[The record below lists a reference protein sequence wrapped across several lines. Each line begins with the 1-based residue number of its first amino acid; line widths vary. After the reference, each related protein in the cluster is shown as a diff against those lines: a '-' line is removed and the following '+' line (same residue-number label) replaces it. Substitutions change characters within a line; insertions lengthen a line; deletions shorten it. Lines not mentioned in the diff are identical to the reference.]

1 MASFP
6 RAKVDSSTQTDPPL
20 PFTALLDRTLD
31 RVEATVPL
39 NLSSITFYIRRHHLS
54 RIEQLEALLT
64 KNFFFKFVLF
74 RVGLQPQHVYSV
86 LCLVFLYGC
95 RQLYRRSVYLTTNL
109 CAVAY
114 PAYCSIR
121 TINSE
126 PIAPPRELGLE
137 PTDYAPLTSSSSRHH
152 RRRSSIYSS
161 GASVRSGKR
170 RSSRSLHRMNSS
182 SNNISVVEDSLQDS
196 NSYSSS
202 QEDYDSRR
210 STASSWGRPSDYSN
224 YSEDNLTTTSG
235 SAIISLT
242 VEEKMKQRMRRRWAL
257 FSQTRKDKATRQW
270 LAYWSIYGTVQ
281 VIDTWSSFL
290 LDWIPG
296 YNLGK
301 LLFLWWAQR
310 RGATLV
316 FDYFQP
322 LIQSKSKDGRE
333 VARKTSN
340 RSLNSEMSRQD
351 RQGGSGGGG
360 NNGSGSGSRPQSLQ
374 ILPSTLA
381 HQQQQQHQQYQQQ
394 QPQYQQQQ
402 FEQQFY
408 SKGGSRRDTATFRE
422 LNQGR
427 HRNEYDD
434 DDDEEDDE
442 DDFHH
447 LHQRQQ
453 LLQQQQQHLQ
463 QQRQQ
468 KQHHQGSLDLLREG
482 MTSSPHDSGSFAE
495 TSLFES
501 TESVWSAPPVSTG
514 IQASIVDDNGGS
526 LSGAGVGGLSAS
538 SFASSAARL
547 HSNNATPTPMSV
559 QEQYHL
565 RQQLQLQQQQQQ
577 QQQSLHKE
585 LAMSNNH
592 DGEQDS
598 TSGGGVIDSSLHS
611 YAVDST
617 IHWNPSSSTEL

>member
-20 PFTALLDRTLD
+20 PFTALLDRALD

-54 RIEQLEALLT
+54 RIEQLESLLSE
-64 KNFFFKFVLF
+64 NFFFKFVLF
-74 RVGLQPQHVYSV
+74 RIGLKPQHVYSV
-86 LCLVFLYGC
+86 LCLVFF
-95 RQLYRRSVYLTTNL
+95 
-109 CAVAY
+109 
-114 PAYCSIR
+114 
-121 TINSE
+121 E
-126 PIAPPRELGLE
+126 PIPPPRELGLE
-137 PTDYAPLTSSSSRHH
+137 PTEYAPLTSSSSRHH

-170 RSSRSLHRMNSS
+170 RSSRSLHRIGNSS
-182 SNNISVVEDSLQDS
+182 SNNISVVEDSSLQDDS

-210 STASSWGRPSDYSN
+210 SIASSWGRPSDYSN
-224 YSEDNLTTTSG
+224 YSEDNLTTSSG
-235 SAIISLT
+235 SAILSMT
-242 VEEKMKQRMRRRWAL
+242 VEEKIKQRMRRRWAL

-322 LIQSKSKDGRE
+322 LIQSKSKDGHE
-333 VARKTSN
+333 VARKTSI

-360 NNGSGSGSRPQSLQ
+360 GNGGNASGSGSRPGSLQ

-408 SKGGSRRDTATFRE
+408 AKGGSRRDTATFRE

-427 HRNEYDD
+427 HRDDYDD
-434 DDDEEDDE
+434 DEEEDDE

-453 LLQQQQQHLQ
+453 LLQQQQLQ
-463 QQRQQ
+463 QQRHHKQ
-468 KQHHQGSLDLLREG
+468 QHHQGSLDLLREG

-495 TSLFES
+495 TPLFES
-501 TESVWSAPPVSTG
+501 AESVWSAPPVSTG
-514 IQASIVDDNGGS
+514 IQASVDDFGS
-526 LSGAGVGGLSAS
+526 LGGAGAGGLLSS
-538 SFASSAARL
+538 SFTSSAARL

-577 QQQSLHKE
+577 SLQKQ
-585 LAMSNNH
+585 LAMST
-592 DGEQDS
+592 QDEENS
-598 TSGGGVIDSSLHS
+598 SSRGGVADTSLHS
-611 YAVDST
+611 YAVAST
-617 IHWNPSSSTEL
+617 HHWNPSSSSSIDL

>member
-1 MASFP
+1 
-6 RAKVDSSTQTDPPL
+6 
-20 PFTALLDRTLD
+20 
-31 RVEATVPL
+31 
-39 NLSSITFYIRRHHLS
+39 
-54 RIEQLEALLT
+54 
-64 KNFFFKFVLF
+64 
-74 RVGLQPQHVYSV
+74 
-86 LCLVFLYGC
+86 
-95 RQLYRRSVYLTTNL
+95 
-109 CAVAY
+109 
-114 PAYCSIR
+114 
-121 TINSE
+121 
-126 PIAPPRELGLE
+126 
-137 PTDYAPLTSSSSRHH
+137 
-152 RRRSSIYSS
+152 
-161 GASVRSGKR
+161 
-170 RSSRSLHRMNSS
+170 MNSS

-210 STASSWGRPSDYSN
+210 SIASSWGRPSDYSN

-290 LDWIPG
+290 VDWIPG

-310 RGATLV
+310 RGATLI

-322 LIQSKSKDGRE
+322 LIQAKSKDGRE
-333 VARKTSN
+333 VARKASN

-360 NNGSGSGSRPQSLQ
+360 NSGGSGSRPQSLQ

-408 SKGGSRRDTATFRE
+408 AKGGSRRDTATFRE

-427 HRNEYDD
+427 HRNDYD
-434 DDDEEDDE
+434 DDDEEEVDDD

-447 LHQRQQ
+447 LQQRQQ
-453 LLQQQQQHLQ
+453 FLQQQQQHLQ
-463 QQRQQ
+463 QQRQR
-468 KQHHQGSLDLLREG
+468 KQHRQGSLDLLREG

-501 TESVWSAPPVSTG
+501 AESVWSAPPVSTS
-514 IQASIVDDNGGS
+514 IQASVDDIGSS
-526 LSGAGVGGLSAS
+526 LSGVGIGGLSAS

-577 QQQSLHKE
+577 QQSLQKE
-585 LAMSNNH
+585 LAMSSSSH
-592 DGEQDS
+592 GDEDS
-598 TSGGGVIDSSLHS
+598 SSRVGVADNSLHS
-611 YAVDST
+611 YAVAST
-617 IHWNPSSSTEL
+617 IHWNPTSSSSTDL

>member
-1 MASFP
+1 M
-6 RAKVDSSTQTDPPL
+6 
-20 PFTALLDRTLD
+20 
-31 RVEATVPL
+31 
-39 NLSSITFYIRRHHLS
+39 
-54 RIEQLEALLT
+54 
-64 KNFFFKFVLF
+64 
-74 RVGLQPQHVYSV
+74 G
-86 LCLVFLYGC
+86 
-95 RQLYRRSVYLTTNL
+95 
-109 CAVAY
+109 
-114 PAYCSIR
+114 
-121 TINSE
+121 
-126 PIAPPRELGLE
+126 
-137 PTDYAPLTSSSSRHH
+137 
-152 RRRSSIYSS
+152 
-161 GASVRSGKR
+161 
-170 RSSRSLHRMNSS
+170 NSS
-182 SNNISVVEDSLQDS
+182 SNNISVVEDSSLQDDS

-202 QEDYDSRR
+202 QEDGYGGGR
-210 STASSWGRPSDYSN
+210 SIASSWGRPSDYSN

-235 SAIISLT
+235 SAILSMT

-333 VARKTSN
+333 VARKTSI

-351 RQGGSGGGG
+351 RQGGGSGGGG
-360 NNGSGSGSRPQSLQ
+360 NASGSGSRPVSLQ

-408 SKGGSRRDTATFRE
+408 AKGGSRRETATFRE

-427 HRNEYDD
+427 HRDD
-434 DDDEEDDE
+434 YEDDEEEDDE

-453 LLQQQQQHLQ
+453 LLQQQQLQ
-463 QQRQQ
+463 QQRQH
-468 KQHHQGSLDLLREG
+468 KQQHRQGSLDLLREG

-501 TESVWSAPPVSTG
+501 AESVWSAPPVSTC
-514 IQASIVDDNGGS
+514 IQASVDDIGG
-526 LSGAGVGGLSAS
+526 LGGAGVGGLSAS
-538 SFASSAARL
+538 YASSAARL

-559 QEQYHL
+559 QEQYQL

-577 QQQSLHKE
+577 QQSLQKQ
-585 LAMSNNH
+585 LAMSTQ
-592 DGEQDS
+592 GEEDS
-598 TSGGGVIDSSLHS
+598 SSSGGVADSSLHS
-611 YAVDST
+611 YAVAST
-617 IHWNPSSSTEL
+617 HHWNPSSSSTDL

>member
-1 MASFP
+1 M
-6 RAKVDSSTQTDPPL
+6 
-20 PFTALLDRTLD
+20 
-31 RVEATVPL
+31 
-39 NLSSITFYIRRHHLS
+39 
-54 RIEQLEALLT
+54 
-64 KNFFFKFVLF
+64 
-74 RVGLQPQHVYSV
+74 
-86 LCLVFLYGC
+86 
-95 RQLYRRSVYLTTNL
+95 
-109 CAVAY
+109 
-114 PAYCSIR
+114 
-121 TINSE
+121 
-126 PIAPPRELGLE
+126 
-137 PTDYAPLTSSSSRHH
+137 
-152 RRRSSIYSS
+152 
-161 GASVRSGKR
+161 
-170 RSSRSLHRMNSS
+170 
-182 SNNISVVEDSLQDS
+182 
-196 NSYSSS
+196 
-202 QEDYDSRR
+202 
-210 STASSWGRPSDYSN
+210 
-224 YSEDNLTTTSG
+224 
-235 SAIISLT
+235 T

-333 VARKTSN
+333 VARKTSI

-351 RQGGSGGGG
+351 RQGGGSGGGG
-360 NNGSGSGSRPQSLQ
+360 GGNASGSSSRPVSLQ

-408 SKGGSRRDTATFRE
+408 AKGGSRRETATFRE

-427 HRNEYDD
+427 HRDD
-434 DDDEEDDE
+434 YEDEEEEDDE

-453 LLQQQQQHLQ
+453 LLQQQQLQ
-463 QQRQQ
+463 QQRQH
-468 KQHHQGSLDLLREG
+468 KQQHRQGSLDLLREG

-501 TESVWSAPPVSTG
+501 AESVWSAPPVSTG
-514 IQASIVDDNGGS
+514 IQASVDDIGG
-526 LSGAGVGGLSAS
+526 LGGAGVGGLSS
-538 SFASSAARL
+538 SYTSSAARL

-577 QQQSLHKE
+577 Q
-585 LAMSNNH
+585 
-592 DGEQDS
+592 
-598 TSGGGVIDSSLHS
+598 
-611 YAVDST
+611 
-617 IHWNPSSSTEL
+617 

>member
-54 RIEQLEALLT
+54 RIEQIEALLS
-64 KNFFFKFVLF
+64 KNFFFKFILY
-74 RVGLQPQHVYSV
+74 RIGLKPQHVFSF
-86 LCLVFLYGC
+86 LCLVTLYGC

-126 PIAPPRELGLE
+126 PIKPPRGLGLE
-137 PTDYAPLTSSSSRHH
+137 PTEYGPMYSL
-152 RRRSSIYSS
+152 RRSSSIYSS
-161 GASVRSGKR
+161 SGSLHSNRHRARKR
-170 RSSRSLHRMNSS
+170 RSRMSNSML
-182 SNNISVVEDSLQDS
+182 EDSMQSS

-210 STASSWGRPSDYSN
+210 SVASSWGRPSEYSN

-235 SAIISLT
+235 SVSMT
-242 VEEKMKQRMRRRWAL
+242 VEEKMKQRMRRKWVQ

-281 VIDTWSSFL
+281 VVDTWSSFL

-322 LIQSKSKDGRE
+322 LIQSKNKDGRE
-333 VARKTSN
+333 VARKPSN
-340 RSLNSEMSRQD
+340 RSLNSEMSHER
-351 RQGGSGGGG
+351 GGPSGGAE
-360 NNGSGSGSRPQSLQ
+360 GSGSGSGLRPRSIQM
-374 ILPSTLA
+374 LPSTLA

-394 QPQYQQQQ
+394 Q

-408 SKGGSRRDTATFRE
+408 AKGSSSRRDTAAFRD
-422 LNQGR
+422 LNQNR
-427 HRNEYDD
+427 HRRDNYY
-434 DDDEEDDE
+434 DDDEEEDDDE
-442 DDFHH
+442 EYHSH
-447 LHQRQQ
+447 SQQ
-453 LLQQQQQHLQ
+453 QQYILQQQQLQ
-463 QQRQQ
+463 QQHQ
-468 KQHHQGSLDLLREG
+468 KQQGQPLDLRREL

-495 TSLFES
+495 TPLFES
-501 TESVWSAPPVSTG
+501 AESVWSAPPATSSVLAVDSEG
-514 IQASIVDDNGGS
+514 MGGASFG
-526 LSGAGVGGLSAS
+526 
-538 SFASSAARL
+538 SAARL

-565 RQQLQLQQQQQQ
+565 RQQLHQSTQKQQTLIPDAN
-577 QQQSLHKE
+577 S
-585 LAMSNNH
+585 
-592 DGEQDS
+592 
-598 TSGGGVIDSSLHS
+598 
-611 YAVDST
+611 ST
-617 IHWNPSSSTEL
+617 IHWNPTTSSATSTEEL

>member
-20 PFTALLDRTLD
+20 PFTALLDRALD

-54 RIEQLEALLT
+54 RIEQLESLLSE
-64 KNFFFKFVLF
+64 NFFFKFVLF
-74 RVGLQPQHVYSV
+74 RVGLKPQHVYSV

-137 PTDYAPLTSSSSRHH
+137 PTEYAPLTSSSSRHH

-170 RSSRSLHRMNSS
+170 RSSRSLHRMGNSS
-182 SNNISVVEDSLQDS
+182 SNNISVVEDSSLQDDS

-202 QEDYDSRR
+202 QEDGYGGGR
-210 STASSWGRPSDYSN
+210 SIASSWGRPSDYSN

-235 SAIISLT
+235 SAILSMT

-333 VARKTSN
+333 VARKTSI

-351 RQGGSGGGG
+351 RQGGGSGGGG
-360 NNGSGSGSRPQSLQ
+360 GNAIGSGSRPVSLQ

-408 SKGGSRRDTATFRE
+408 AKGGSRRETATFRE

-427 HRNEYDD
+427 HRGDY

-453 LLQQQQQHLQ
+453 LLQQQQLQ
-463 QQRQQ
+463 QQRQH
-468 KQHHQGSLDLLREG
+468 KQQHRQGSLDLLREG

-501 TESVWSAPPVSTG
+501 AESVWSAPPVSTG
-514 IQASIVDDNGGS
+514 IQATVDDIGG
-526 LSGAGVGGLSAS
+526 LGGAGVGGLSAS
-538 SFASSAARL
+538 YTSSAARL

-577 QQQSLHKE
+577 QQSLQKE
-585 LAMSNNH
+585 LAMSSQ
-592 DGEQDS
+592 GEEDS
-598 TSGGGVIDSSLHS
+598 SSRSGVADSSLHS
-611 YAVDST
+611 YAVAST
-617 IHWNPSSSTEL
+617 HHWNPSSSSSNDL

>member
-20 PFTALLDRTLD
+20 PFTALLDRALD

-54 RIEQLEALLT
+54 RIEQLESLLSE
-64 KNFFFKFVLF
+64 NFFFKFVLF
-74 RVGLQPQHVYSV
+74 RVGLKPQHVYSV
-86 LCLVFLYGC
+86 LCLVLLYGC

-137 PTDYAPLTSSSSRHH
+137 PTEYAPLTSSSSRHH

-170 RSSRSLHRMNSS
+170 RSSRSLHRMNNSS
-182 SNNISVVEDSLQDS
+182 SNNISVVEDSSLQDS

-210 STASSWGRPSDYSN
+210 SIASSWGRPSDYSN

-235 SAIISLT
+235 SAIISMT

-333 VARKTSN
+333 VARKTSI

-360 NNGSGSGSRPQSLQ
+360 NGGNASASGSRPVSLQ

-408 SKGGSRRDTATFRE
+408 ANKGGSRRDTATFRE

-427 HRNEYDD
+427 HRDDYEDD
-434 DDDEEDDE
+434 DEEEDDE
-442 DDFHH
+442 DDDFHH
-447 LHQRQQ
+447 HHQRQQ
-453 LLQQQQQHLQ
+453 LLQQQ
-463 QQRQQ
+463 RQQ
-468 KQHHQGSLDLLREG
+468 KQQHHSHHQGSLDLLREG

-501 TESVWSAPPVSTG
+501 AESVWSAPPVSTG
-514 IQASIVDDNGGS
+514 ILATVDDIGG
-526 LSGAGVGGLSAS
+526 LGASGVGLSSS
-538 SFASSAARL
+538 SFSSSAARL

-577 QQQSLHKE
+577 SLQKQ
-585 LAMSNNH
+585 LAMSTQ
-592 DGEQDS
+592 GEEDS
-598 TSGGGVIDSSLHS
+598 GNMGDVADNSLHS
-611 YAVDST
+611 YAVAST
-617 IHWNPSSSTEL
+617 HHWNPSSTPSTDL

>member
-54 RIEQLEALLT
+54 RIEQIEALLSE
-64 KNFFFKFVLF
+64 NFFFKAVLF
-74 RVGLQPQHVYSV
+74 RIGLRPQHIFSF
-86 LCLVFLYGC
+86 LCLLTLYGC

-114 PAYCSIR
+114 PAYCSIK

-126 PIAPPRELGLE
+126 PIAPPRGLGLE
-137 PTDYAPLTSSSSRHH
+137 PTEYGPLYSARRPNSTYSSSG
-152 RRRSSIYSS
+152 SI
-161 GASVRSGKR
+161 RSGRQRSR
-170 RSSRSLHRMNSS
+170 RQRNRMSNSM
-182 SNNISVVEDSLQDS
+182 NEDSMQSS

-202 QEDYDSRR
+202 QEDFDDSRR
-210 STASSWGRPSDYSN
+210 SEASSWGRPSDYSN
-224 YSEDNLTTTSG
+224 YSEDNITSTSYSG
-235 SAIISLT
+235 SMT
-242 VEEKMKQRMRRRWAL
+242 VEEKMKQRMRRRWAK

-322 LIQSKSKDGRE
+322 LIQSKNKDGRE
-333 VARKTSN
+333 VARKPSN
-340 RSLNSEMSRQD
+340 RSLNSEMSRHE
-351 RQGGSGGGG
+351 RGGSSGGP
-360 NNGSGSGSRPQSLQ
+360 SGSRPTSIQM
-374 ILPSTLA
+374 LPSALA
-381 HQQQQQHQQYQQQ
+381 QQHQQQHQQYQQQ

-408 SKGGSRRDTATFRE
+408 GKGGASRRDTATFRD

-427 HRNEYDD
+427 RRREDYYE
-434 DDDEEDDE
+434 DEEDE
-442 DDFHH
+442 NDFHDH
-447 LHQRQQ
+447 RNY
-453 LLQQQQQHLQ
+453 QQQFI
-463 QQRQQ
+463 RDQQ
-468 KQHHQGSLDLLREG
+468 KQHQQPLDLRREL
-482 MTSSPHDSGSFAE
+482 MNSSPHDSGAFAE
-495 TSLFES
+495 TPLFES
-501 TESVWSAPPVSTG
+501 AESVWSAPPISTSML
-514 IQASIVDDNGGS
+514 AVDDIGGMTRM
-526 LSGAGVGGLSAS
+526 AT
-538 SFASSAARL
+538 

-559 QEQYHL
+559 QEQYL
-565 RQQLQLQQQQQQ
+565 RLHQVHQQQQQAQ
-577 QQQSLHKE
+577 KSLQP
-585 LAMSNNH
+585 LS
-592 DGEQDS
+592 QDAN
-598 TSGGGVIDSSLHS
+598 S
-611 YAVDST
+611 YAVAST
-617 IHWNPSSSTEL
+617 IHWNPSTSTSATSTD

>member
-20 PFTALLDRTLD
+20 PFTALLDRALD

-54 RIEQLEALLT
+54 RIEQVEALLT
-64 KNFFFKFVLF
+64 ENFFFKFVLF
-74 RVGLQPQHVYSV
+74 RVGLKPQHVYSV
-86 LCLVFLYGC
+86 LCLMVLYGC

-137 PTDYAPLTSSSSRHH
+137 PTEYAPSTSSSSRHH

-202 QEDYDSRR
+202 QEDYESRR

-235 SAIISLT
+235 SAILSLT

-290 LDWIPG
+290 INWIPG

-333 VARKTSN
+333 VARKTSI

-360 NNGSGSGSRPQSLQ
+360 NGSGSRPQSLQ

-381 HQQQQQHQQYQQQ
+381 LQQQQQHQQYQQQ

-408 SKGGSRRDTATFRE
+408 TKGGSRRDTATFRE
-422 LNQGR
+422 LNHGR
-427 HRNEYDD
+427 HRNDFD
-434 DDDEEDDE
+434 DDDEEEDDDM
-442 DDFHH
+442 DDFH
-447 LHQRQQ
+447 LLQRQQ
-453 LLQQQQQHLQ
+453 LLQQQQQQLLQ

-468 KQHHQGSLDLLREG
+468 KQHRQGSLDLLREG
-482 MTSSPHDSGSFAE
+482 MTNSPHDSGSFAE

-501 TESVWSAPPVSTG
+501 AESVWSAPPVSTS
-514 IQASIVDDNGGS
+514 IQASVDDIG
-526 LSGAGVGGLSAS
+526 SGAGVGGLSSS
-538 SFASSAARL
+538 SFTTSAARL

-577 QQQSLHKE
+577 QSLHKE
-585 LAMSNNH
+585 LAMSSGNN
-592 DGEQDS
+592 GEENS
-598 TSGGGVIDSSLHS
+598 SNKGGVADSSLHS
-611 YAVDST
+611 YAVAST
-617 IHWNPSSSTEL
+617 NFWDPTSPSSTDL

>member
-20 PFTALLDRTLD
+20 PFTALLDRALD

-54 RIEQLEALLT
+54 RIEQVEALLSE
-64 KNFFFKFVLF
+64 NFFFKFVLF
-74 RVGLQPQHVYSV
+74 RVGLKPQHVYSV
-86 LCLVFLYGC
+86 LCLVLLYGC

-137 PTDYAPLTSSSSRHH
+137 PTEYAPLTSSSSRHH
-152 RRRSSIYSS
+152 HRRQSSIYSS
-161 GASVRSGKR
+161 GASVRSSSGKR
-170 RSSRSLHRMNSS
+170 RSRTSLHRMNSN
-182 SNNISVVEDSLQDS
+182 SNINSMVEDSMQDS
-196 NSYSSS
+196 NCYSSS
-202 QEDYDSRR
+202 QEDDYDSRR
-210 STASSWGRPSDYSN
+210 SVASSWGRPSDYSN
-224 YSEDNLTTTSG
+224 YSEDNITTTSG
-235 SAIISLT
+235 SAIISMT

-281 VIDTWSSFL
+281 VVDTWSSFL

-351 RQGGSGGGG
+351 RSG
-360 NNGSGSGSRPQSLQ
+360 GSGSGGAGGSRSRPDSLQ

-408 SKGGSRRDTATFRE
+408 AKGGSRRDTATFRE

-427 HRNEYDD
+427 HRDDYDED
-434 DDDEEDDE
+434 EEEEDDE

-453 LLQQQQQHLQ
+453 LLQQQQLQ

-501 TESVWSAPPVSTG
+501 AESVWSAPPVSTG
-514 IQASIVDDNGGS
+514 IQASVDDIGS
-526 LSGAGVGGLSAS
+526 SLGGAGGLLSS

-565 RQQLQLQQQQQQ
+565 RQQLELQQQQQ
-577 QQQSLHKE
+577 QQQSLQKQ
-585 LAMSNNH
+585 LAMS
-592 DGEQDS
+592 DS
-598 TSGGGVIDSSLHS
+598 SSLDAKGVADSSLHS
-611 YAVDST
+611 YAVAST
-617 IHWNPSSSTEL
+617 IHWNPSSSTDL

>member
-31 RVEATVPL
+31 RVEANVPL

-54 RIEQLEALLT
+54 RIERLEAALSE
-64 KNFFFKFVLF
+64 NFFFKFILF
-74 RVGLQPQHVYSV
+74 RVGLKPQH
-86 LCLVFLYGC
+86 
-95 RQLYRRSVYLTTNL
+95 LYRRSVYLTTNL

-137 PTDYAPLTSSSSRHH
+137 PTEYAPSTSSSTRLY

-170 RSSRSLHRMNSS
+170 RSTRSLHRMNNS
-182 SNNISVVEDSLQDS
+182 SNNISVIEDSLQDS

-210 STASSWGRPSDYSN
+210 SISSWGRPSDYSG

-235 SAIISLT
+235 SAFISLT

-310 RGATLV
+310 RGATLI

-351 RQGGSGGGG
+351 RAGGGG
-360 NNGSGSGSRPQSLQ
+360 GGSGSRPQSLQ
-374 ILPSTLA
+374 MLPSALA
-381 HQQQQQHQQYQQQ
+381 QQQQQQHQQYQQQ

-408 SKGGSRRDTATFRE
+408 TKGGSRRETATFRD

-427 HRNEYDD
+427 HRNGYDD
-434 DDDEEDDE
+434 DEEEDDE
-442 DDFHH
+442 DEDYHH

-453 LLQQQQQHLQ
+453 LLHQYQQQQLLQ
-463 QQRQQ
+463 QERQQ
-468 KQHHQGSLDLLREG
+468 KQHHQGSLDLLREA
-482 MTSSPHDSGSFAE
+482 MTSSPHDSGAFAE

-501 TESVWSAPPVSTG
+501 AESVWSAPPVSTG
-514 IQASIVDDNGGS
+514 IQATVDEVGMLG
-526 LSGAGVGGLSAS
+526 GGL
-538 SFASSAARL
+538 SAARL

-559 QEQYHL
+559 QEQYLH
-565 RQQLQLQQQQQQ
+565 RQLQQQQQQ
-577 QQQSLHKE
+577 HSLQKE
-585 LAMSNNH
+585 LAMSSSHH
-592 DGEQDS
+592 DDG
-598 TSGGGVIDSSLHS
+598 TKGGVADSSLHS
-611 YAVDST
+611 YAAAST
-617 IHWNPSSSTEL
+617 NHWNPPSSLSSDL